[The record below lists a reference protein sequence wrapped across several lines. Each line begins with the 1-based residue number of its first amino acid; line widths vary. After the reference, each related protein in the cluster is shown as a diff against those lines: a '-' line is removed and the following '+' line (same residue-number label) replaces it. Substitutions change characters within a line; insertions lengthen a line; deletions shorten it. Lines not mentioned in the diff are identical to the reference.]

1 MSPYILSR
9 IYIYIYNYSVNVVQV
24 HIVLLIWHL
33 HVCLPFMY
41 LQDAS
46 FIFIP
51 VYHIDSVLNRKDKDS
66 WVVVYTLWKTFAL
79 HWVTKLHFIWTS
91 LLCFTLSHV
100 LYVSNCTSIFSL
112 SWRVYIAY
120 THHYPTHCLSH
131 THIYELTDSLQF
143 LPYIYISR
151 VQDLNPVTILWLTYF
166 DDWFELSG
174 PFIKKWETRPLIQ
187 NGRQH
192 HFFGN

>member
-1 MSPYILSR
+1 MTFACMFTFYVFTGR
-9 IYIYIYNYSVNVVQV
+9 FIYIHTCVSHRQCVKQKRQR
-24 HIVLLIWHL
+24 IVS
-33 HVCLPFMY
+33 C
-41 LQDAS
+41 
-46 FIFIP
+46 
-51 VYHIDSVLNRKDKDS
+51 
-66 WVVVYTLWKTFAL
+66 VVYTLWKTFAL

-91 LLCFTLSHV
+91 LLCFTLFHV